1 MYEKTYYR
9 ILYNKNIRYQLSN
22 EEKNNKGVHLKL
34 KIGIY
39 NNQKTQLLAIE
50 DFNFFICPY
59 DYKFCD
65 LETSLKCLNEGYY
78 QISNNN
84 RYYSCYETCK
94 TCNIHKKPD
103 EADYFNNYCDE
114 CKEEYSHFINI
125 VKDGKEYKSCY
136 KECPPHAPILK
147 DYGNKECVSDCP
159 KYKTSDGKCIDF
171 CDYAK
176 YKYLANENICY
187 NYIPEKFL
195 VYIDDYIEKYNNTD
209 KPIIKLGEI
218 CPNNSYD
225 SSFSNYC
232 INLEE
237 DIFHFVKDPNELIT
251 YNNPL
256 IKMLGTKEMIIRTY
270 SSDKKLDYIDN
281 NKDKLFQIDISKCE
295 NKIRMSYQISKEKL
309 LTFQD
314 VFNMETEKYY
324 FRVFTKE
331 GNELDYTI
339 CTSEDIIIREIKYM
353 IQRPEDAT
361 KCPKDFPYYRFD
373 TNQCLK
379 SCEIESFINHNC
391 ITDDLTENNQMNN
404 INNIRKAIEDHSI
417 DYLLDN
423 ITKGGNDLTIV
434 EKNIKYQ
441 ISSSWNQNNID
452 NENISNV
459 KLGKCEDIL
468 KEKYNISSDVPL
480 LIFKLDIDI
489 EGYLA
494 SSIEYEI
501 YNPITKEK
509 LNLKYCQDEQINI
522 SIPVNIDENEL
533 FLYNP
538 KSEFYNDICSTYTT
552 NFKTDISLKD
562 RQKAFLNKNKTL
574 CESDCNYASYNFNL
588 KKVECNCDAKYK
600 IKDLNEI
607 KIDKNKLK
615 ENFNFKNLINIKVL
629 KCYKKVFTKIG
640 FFHNFGNYILL
651 SIIFL
656 YIVSLIYFIFKDYS
670 SLKREIIKIFIPS
683 QKNNDKKNIQC
694 KKNENKNNIFRKQAS
709 CNISIKGKFEN
720 KFKKP
725 PTIFKKYKKNHKI
738 ISYNQKHNKKENK
751 SIDKIE
757 KSSSKMIKKV
767 PKKSLKEFELNNS
780 LYTTALLY
788 DKRKFW
794 KYFFSL
800 LKFEHLLFFAIIPSK
815 DYNSKAIKIC
825 IFLFTFA
832 LFFANNAIFMNED
845 AIHNIYQNQGTFD
858 LIYQIPQIIYSNIIS
873 FIIDKIIRYL
883 SLSQDYVVNEKMK
896 PIITT
901 KNKIFQKVFRVM
913 LVKFIFFFI
922 ISFLFLFF
930 FWLYIACF
938 CFVYRNTQIYLIKDT
953 VFSFGLSLITPFI
966 FYLVSA
972 ILRIYSLKKRHRNI
986 MYILSQ
992 WILF

>member
-1 MYEKTYYR
+1 MYFR
-9 ILYNKNIRYQLSN
+9 
-22 EEKNNKGVHLKL
+22 
-34 KIGIY
+34 
-39 NNQKTQLLAIE
+39 
-50 DFNFFICPY
+50 
-59 DYKFCD
+59 
-65 LETSLKCLNEGYY
+65 
-78 QISNNN
+78 
-84 RYYSCYETCK
+84 RYY
-94 TCNIHKKPD
+94 
-103 EADYFNNYCDE
+103 
-114 CKEEYSHFINI
+114 
-125 VKDGKEYKSCY
+125 YKS
-136 KECPPHAPILK
+136 
-147 DYGNKECVSDCP
+147 
-159 KYKTSDGKCIDF
+159 
-171 CDYAK
+171 
-176 YKYLANENICY
+176 
-187 NYIPEKFL
+187 
-195 VYIDDYIEKYNNTD
+195 
-209 KPIIKLGEI
+209 
-218 CPNNSYD
+218 
-225 SSFSNYC
+225 
-232 INLEE
+232 
-237 DIFHFVKDPNELIT
+237 
-251 YNNPL
+251 
-256 IKMLGTKEMIIRTY
+256 
-270 SSDKKLDYIDN
+270 
-281 NKDKLFQIDISKCE
+281 
-295 NKIRMSYQISKEKL
+295 
-309 LTFQD
+309 
-314 VFNMETEKYY
+314 
-324 FRVFTKE
+324 
-331 GNELDYTI
+331 
-339 CTSEDIIIREIKYM
+339 
-353 IQRPEDAT
+353 
-361 KCPKDFPYYRFD
+361 YRFD

-379 SCEIESFINHNC
+379 SCEIESFINQNC

-494 SSIEYEI
+494 PSIEYEI

-509 LNLKYCQDEQINI
+509 LDLKYCQDEQINI

-538 KSEFYNDICSTYTT
+538 KSEFYNDICTTYTT

-562 RQKAFLNKNKTL
+562 RQKEFLNKNKTL
-574 CESDCNYASYNFNL
+574 CEGDCNYASYNFTL

-600 IKDLNEI
+600 I
-607 KIDKNKLK
+607 
-615 ENFNFKNLINIKVL
+615 
-629 KCYKKVFTKIG
+629 IG
-640 FFHNFGNYILL
+640 FFHNFGSYILL

-656 YIVSLIYFIFKDYS
+656 YIVSLIYFILKDYS
-670 SLKREIIKIFIPS
+670 SLKREIIKTFFPS
-683 QKNNDKKNIQC
+683 QKNNDKKNIQF
-694 KKNENKNNIFRKQAS
+694 KKNENQNNIFSKKAS
-709 CNISIKGKFEN
+709 YNIVKKGKFGN
-720 KFKKP
+720 KFKIP
-725 PTIFKKYKKNHKI
+725 PTIFQKYKKNNKI
-738 ISYNQKHNKKENK
+738 ISYNQKQNKKKNK
-751 SIDKIE
+751 SIDIIK
-757 KSSSKMIKKV
+757 KSNSKMIKKV
-767 PKKSLKEFELNNS
+767 PKIILTEFELNNS

-788 DKRKFW
+788 DKRTFW

-832 LFFANNAIFMNED
+832 LFFANNTIFMNED

-922 ISFLFLFF
+922 
-930 FWLYIACF
+930 
-938 CFVYRNTQIYLIKDT
+938 K
-953 VFSFGLSLITPFI
+953 
-966 FYLVSA
+966 
-972 ILRIYSLKKRHRNI
+972 
-986 MYILSQ
+986 
-992 WILF
+992 